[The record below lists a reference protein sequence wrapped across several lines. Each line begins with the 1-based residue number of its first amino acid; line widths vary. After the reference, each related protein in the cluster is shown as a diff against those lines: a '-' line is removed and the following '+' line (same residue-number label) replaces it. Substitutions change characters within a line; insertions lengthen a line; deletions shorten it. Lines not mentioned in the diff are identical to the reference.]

1 MAGSLVL
8 LLLGAGFVG
17 LSARSMA
24 TNQVYQ
30 EALVAPTGPS
40 PLSSLL
46 DPSNPISQAVG
57 ALVQPGLMRAGPQG
71 NAVPALAASW
81 KSSNGGSRYTFTL
94 PRDGR
99 WSDGQPITTRDVG
112 FTLAVLQSPNFPQP
126 AVAAPWRGISLYA
139 TSFWSG
145 TFVLPAAAPNFPMTA
160 EVPLLPSAAYHDRP
174 QQFLAGDQ
182 RTTAL
187 FPPSA
192 GPFTVAANTPD
203 QVALTRNPFFRPT
216 PLLAGFDIDLEP
228 SPAAVAGLLAK
239 GRVDGWLAATPQD
252 LVGLPSGLV
261 EQRILSYSFV
271 ELLMNEAAGP
281 LNNVVVRRA
290 IAAAVNRTQLISTGL
305 DGLALPEYGPLPES
319 IGWARLGRA
328 SLGPLPSTQQS
339 LQSQGYRRPPPL
351 GVFEKDGQ
359 RLALTISVPNLE
371 PLPQAAT
378 EIAKML
384 DSEGLAVTVSLRA
397 AADFVSST
405 LGAEDFQL
413 ALVGFD
419 NGPDPNL
426 TSFWGS
432 GAPVGQ
438 SLNFSQAPVDALLNH
453 ELDLLATAST
463 VAARQTAYSAVTL
476 RLAQDMP
483 AVFLYTPVEVYVHL
497 SSVHVPGIPAA
508 GDPIQRFADVTGWST

>member
-1 MAGSLVL
+1 VL
-8 LLLGAGFVG
+8 LLFGAGFVG
-17 LSARSMA
+17 LGARSMA
-24 TNQVYQ
+24 TDQIYQ

-46 DPSNPISQAVG
+46 DPSNPISQTVG
-57 ALVQPGLMRAGPQG
+57 ALAQPGLMRPGSQG
-71 NAVPALAASW
+71 TAVPGLAASW
-81 KSSNGGSRYTFTL
+81 KSSNGGARYSFTL

-99 WSDGQPITTRDVG
+99 WSNGQPITTRDVG
-112 FTLAVLQSPNFPQP
+112 FTLAVLQSPNFPQSM
-126 AVAAPWRGISLYA
+126 VAAPWRGISLYA

-145 TFVLPAAAPNFPMTA
+145 TFVLPAAAPNFPTTA
-160 EVPLLPSAAYHDRP
+160 EVPLLPASSYHDRP
-174 QQFLAGDQ
+174 QLFLAGDQ

-203 QVALTRNPFFRPT
+203 QVSLIRNPYFRPV
-216 PLLAGFDIDLEP
+216 PLLSGFDIDLEP
-228 SPAAVAGLLAK
+228 SPAAVDALLAK

-261 EQRILSYSFV
+261 KQRILSFSFV

-281 LNNVVVRRA
+281 LSSAGVRRA
-290 IAAAVNRTQLISTGL
+290 IAAAVDRGRLIGAGL
-305 DGLALPEYGPLPES
+305 NGLAVPEYGPLPQS
-319 IGWARLGRA
+319 IGWARAGRSA
-328 SLGPLPSTQQS
+328 LGPLPSTEQS
-339 LQSQGYRRPPPL
+339 LRALGYQRPPPL

-359 RLALTISVPNLE
+359 RLSLTISVPNLE
-371 PLPQAAT
+371 PLPQAAA

-384 DSEGLAVTVSLRA
+384 DVEGFAVTVSVRA
-397 AADFVSST
+397 AGDFVSST
-405 LGAEDFQL
+405 LGAENFQL

-432 GAPVGQ
+432 GAPAGQ
-438 SLNFSQAPVDALLNH
+438 SLNFSQAPVDAVLNH

-463 VAARQTAYSAVTL
+463 VAAKQTAYRAVTL

-483 AVFLYTPVEVYVHL
+483 AIFLYTPVEVYVHL
-497 SSVHVPGIPAA
+497 SSVHVPGIPAG
-508 GDPIQRFADVTGWST
+508 GDPAQRFADVTGWSL